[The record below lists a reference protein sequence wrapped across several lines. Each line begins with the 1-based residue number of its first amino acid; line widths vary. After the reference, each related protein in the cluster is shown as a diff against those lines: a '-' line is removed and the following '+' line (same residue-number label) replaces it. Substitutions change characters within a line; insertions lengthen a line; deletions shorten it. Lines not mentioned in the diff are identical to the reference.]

1 MSILPRGRCPEVK
14 RITDYI
20 EHYLNGEEASYDDKG
35 KPIQCSIIK
44 YFDILLANE
53 KRMADAAKQILEI
66 VTSISS
72 FDVNMSF
79 IADELLDFAAEI
91 EDLSHSNLA
100 IVEETTAAMHEVNA
114 TIEVTAATLSNLSQE
129 SANLVSRNNESKSL
143 LSEVTT
149 LKDNVIQDTNDM
161 HGKISELVKLADE
174 VGKIVNS
181 VQAIANQTNLLAL
194 NAAIEAAR
202 AGEHGK
208 GFAVVADEV
217 RTLADDTKQN
227 LVGMKKFVS
236 EIHTAADG
244 GRESINRTLASTN
257 QMDDK
262 IVSVSKTV
270 ADNID
275 MLNNVMSNVEH
286 INHSMKDIQYAA
298 ENINSAMETSSQ
310 NAEIMALMTQKI
322 RQRSND
328 SVEFSSSISGI
339 DDRLSQVIT
348 DMYGGLRKGRNT
360 ITNEELQEVLRKA
373 ETGHQNWMKRLR
385 DMVEQKQPQP
395 LQLNSNKC
403 EFGHFYNALHISNPA
418 ILDDWK
424 KMAPIHSQLHTSGE
438 QVIAAIRA
446 KNPEQA
452 EKYLSQ
458 ASDLSNQ
465 IIFLLE
471 KIHKSIEE
479 LTQRGEKI
487 FS

>member
-1 MSILPRGRCPEVK
+1 MSILPRRRCPEIN

-20 EHYLNGEEASYDDKG
+20 EHYLNGEEADYDDKG
-35 KPIQCSIIK
+35 KPIHCSIIK
-44 YFDILLANE
+44 YFDKLLANE

-79 IADELLDFAAEI
+79 IADELLDFASEI

-100 IVEETTAAMHEVNA
+100 IVEQTTAAMHEVNS
-114 TIEVTAATLSNLSQE
+114 TIEVTASTLTSLSHE

-143 LSEVTT
+143 LSEVTD
-149 LKDNVIQDTNDM
+149 LKDNVIQDTNNM
-161 HGKISELVKLADE
+161 HEKISELVRLANE
-174 VGKIVNS
+174 VDKIVNS
-181 VQAIANQTNLLAL
+181 VQSIANQTNLLAL

-236 EIHTAADG
+236 EIHLAADG

-262 IVSVSKTV
+262 IESVSKTV

-275 MLNNVMSNVEH
+275 MLNSVMNNVEH
-286 INHSMKDIQYAA
+286 INYAMKDIQYAA
-298 ENINSAMETSSQ
+298 ENINSAMETSSH
-310 NAEIMALMTQKI
+310 NAETMALMTQQI
-322 RQRSND
+322 RQRSNE
-328 SVEFSSSISGI
+328 SVEFSKSISGI

-348 DMYGGLRKGRNT
+348 NMYGGLKKGRNT
-360 ITNEELQEVLRKA
+360 ITNDELREVLFKA
-373 ETGHQNWMKRLR
+373 ETGHKNWMSRLSG
-385 DMVEQKQPQP
+385 MVEHMQAQP

-403 EFGHFYNALHISNPA
+403 EFGHFYNALAISHPA

-424 KMAPIHSQLHTSGE
+424 KIAPIHSQLHSTGE

-446 KNPEQA
+446 KDSVSA
-452 EKYLSQ
+452 EKYLSL
-458 ASDLSNQ
+458 ASESSQQ
-465 IIFLLE
+465 IIALLE
-471 KIHKSIEE
+471 KINKIIEE
-479 LTQRGEKI
+479 LTKKGEKI